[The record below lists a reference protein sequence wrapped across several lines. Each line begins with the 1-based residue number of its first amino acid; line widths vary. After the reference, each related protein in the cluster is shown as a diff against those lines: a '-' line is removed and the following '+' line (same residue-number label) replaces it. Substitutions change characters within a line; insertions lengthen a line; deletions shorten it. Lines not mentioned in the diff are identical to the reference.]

1 MRKVDNQGTDELGR
15 DMELASALR
24 FVDPATDDAHYWLRF
39 RAWVMKRA
47 AGELARRRLMA
58 ELTMGDVVASWARA
72 VVPTA
77 VAAAVVAGLVLL
89 RGVGVAGTPMPV
101 GVEELLVVGLE
112 GDAIPSALAADE
124 ATASVAFAAER
135 F

>member
-24 FVDPATDDAHYWLRF
+24 FVDPATDDANYWLRF
-39 RAWVMKRA
+39 QAWVMKGA

-58 ELTMGDVVASWARA
+58 ELTMGDVVASWART

-77 VAAAVVAGLVLL
+77 MAAAVVAGLVLL
-89 RGVGVAGTPMPV
+89 RGVGFAGAPMPV

-112 GDAIPSALAADE
+112 EEAIPSALAAE
-124 ATASVAFAAER
+124 ESAASVAFAAER

>member
-1 MRKVDNQGTDELGR
+1 MRKVDNQRADELGR
-15 DMELASALR
+15 DMELASALQ
-24 FVDPATDDAHYWLRF
+24 FLDPAADDANYWLRF
-39 RAWVMKRA
+39 RAWVMKSA
-47 AGELARRRLMA
+47 TAELARRRLMA
-58 ELTMGDVVASWARA
+58 ELTMGDVVTSWSRA

-77 VAAAVVAGLVLL
+77 LAAAAVAGLVLL
-89 RGVGVAGTPMPV
+89 RGPGMTVTPVPV

-112 GDAIPSALAADE
+112 EEAIPSALAADE

>member
-1 MRKVDNQGTDELGR
+1 MRKVDNQGADELGR
-15 DMELASALR
+15 DMELVSALQ
-24 FVDPATDDAHYWLRF
+24 FVDPATDDPNYWLRF
-39 RAWVMKRA
+39 RAWVMTNA
-47 AGELARRRLMA
+47 AAELARRRLMA
-58 ELTMGDVVASWARA
+58 ELTMGDVVMSWARA

-77 VAAAVVAGLVLL
+77 VAAAAVAGLVLL
-89 RGVGVAGTPMPV
+89 RGAGVAASPIPV

-112 GDAIPSALAADE
+112 EEAIPSALAADE

>member
-1 MRKVDNQGTDELGR
+1 MRDFDNQGTDELGR
-15 DMELASALR
+15 DIELASALQ
-24 FVDPATDDAHYWLRF
+24 FVDPATDDANYWLRF
-39 RAWVMKRA
+39 RAWVMKSA
-47 AGELARRRLMA
+47 ASELARRRLMA
-58 ELTMGDVVASWARA
+58 ELTMGDVVTSWSRA

-77 VAAAVVAGLVLL
+77 LAAAVVAGLVLL
-89 RGVGVAGTPMPV
+89 RGTGIAVTPVPV

-112 GDAIPSALAADE
+112 EEAIPSALAADE

>member
-1 MRKVDNQGTDELGR
+1 MRKIDNQGTDELGR
-15 DMELASALR
+15 DMELASALQ
-24 FVDPATDDAHYWLRF
+24 FVDPATDDANYWLRF
-39 RAWVMKRA
+39 RAWVVKSA

-58 ELTMGDVVASWARA
+58 ELTMGDVVTSWARA

-77 VAAAVVAGLVLL
+77 LAAAVVAGLVLV
-89 RGVGVAGTPMPV
+89 RGTGVTVTPVPV

-112 GDAIPSALAADE
+112 EEAIPSVLAADE